1 MVHRSKPSKSGY
13 ARIAQAEEEEEDEDT
28 TYHDDPDEDPY
39 TGQRT
44 ISGNDPEYAPL
55 QPGKR
60 PLMGAYN
67 ATYSTPSQK
76 RRRRHRSNSAVDVK
90 AINAR
95 LEKWADEIANRFK
108 LKKVKGKSHEEEQ
121 LEIHHSVF
129 VPPDD
134 IKPAIGETL
143 AARFTEQ
150 PEDRMTK
157 IQFDDVV
164 ESVKVA
170 IELGTHPKM
179 ITQGSSG
186 SYFART
192 SDGKVVGV
200 FKPKDE
206 EPYATRNPKWTKWIH
221 RNLFPFA
228 FGRACL
234 IPNLS
239 YVSEAAAY
247 LLDTRLQTNIVP
259 YTE

>member
-1 MVHRSKPSKSGY
+1 MGEYKAS
-13 ARIAQAEEEEEDEDT
+13 
-28 TYHDDPDEDPY
+28 Y
-39 TGQRT
+39 T
-44 ISGNDPEYAPL
+44 
-55 QPGKR
+55 
-60 PLMGAYN
+60 
-67 ATYSTPSQK
+67 TPSQK
-76 RRRRHRSNSAVDVK
+76 RRRRNRSSSAVDVK

-95 LEKWADEIANRFK
+95 LEKWADEIAQKFK
-108 LKKVKGKSHEEEQ
+108 LKKIKGKSHDEEK

-129 VPPDD
+129 VPPDG
-134 IKPAIGETL
+134 ITPASADNLT
-143 AARFTEQ
+143 ARFTEQ

-157 IQFDDVV
+157 IQYDDVV

-170 IELGTHPKM
+170 IELGVHPKM

-186 SYFART
+186 SYFARN
-192 SDGKVVGV
+192 SQGKTVGV

>member
-1 MVHRSKPSKSGY
+1 MHHSKNSKSGY
-13 ARIAQAEEEEEDEDT
+13 AQIAQAEEEEGDYLDNP
-28 TYHDDPDEDPY
+28 DPDPQRGVPTLSTSGTTFAPIQPGRRPPMPPYRDSSY
-39 TGQRT
+39 TG
-44 ISGNDPEYAPL
+44 PPKE
-55 QPGKR
+55 
-60 PLMGAYN
+60 
-67 ATYSTPSQK
+67 
-76 RRRRHRSNSAVDVK
+76 RRSHRRNRSNSAVDIK

-95 LEKWADEIANRFK
+95 LERWADEITAKFRLRK
-108 LKKVKGKSHEEEQ
+108 IKGKSQEEEK

-129 VPPDD
+129 QAPDD
-134 IKPAIGETL
+134 IRPASPETL
-143 AARFTEQ
+143 AARFMEQ
-150 PEDRMTK
+150 PDDRMSK
-157 IQFDDVV
+157 LQFDDIV

-170 IELGTHPKM
+170 IELGMHPKM

-186 SYFART
+186 SYFAQN
-192 SDGKVVGV
+192 SQGKVVGV

-206 EPYATRNPKWTKWIH
+206 EPYATRNPKWTKWLH

-247 LLDTRLQTNIVP
+247 VLDTRLQTNIVP